1 MGVDTKA
8 NTPEPIQGRGAP
20 ELLDLSLFEDG
31 SERSYALSSDIV
43 LSKTASQG

>member
-8 NTPEPIQGRGAP
+8 KTREPIQGRGAP
-20 ELLDLSLFEDG
+20 ELLDLCLFEDG

-43 LSKTASQG
+43 HSETVSQG